1 MNPKTL
7 IKSIY
12 LGDRACKAFV
22 YDKARRELRI
32 QIDCISLLRPGAET
46 WDFYTGGDIE
56 NGWIVFRG
64 VDELTM
70 QPPGV
75 VPNDFIN
82 NISIENSGDT
92 VDRYRVEIS
101 IDSIDGSGNTIEVR
115 IRSLIDDAH
124 LEDATGSNT
133 PVG

>member
-32 QIDCISLLRPGAET
+32 QIDCISPLRPGTKT
-46 WDFYTGGDIE
+46 WDFYAGGDIE

-64 VDELTM
+64 VDDLTI
-70 QPPGV
+70 QPPGA

-82 NISIENSGDT
+82 GISIENRGDAI
-92 VDRYRVEIS
+92 DRYRVEIS
-101 IDSIDGSGNTIEVR
+101 IDSIDGSGNTIEVT
-115 IRSLIDDAH
+115 IRGLVDDAH
-124 LEDATGSNT
+124 LEDATGLN
-133 PVG
+133 VRIG